1 MASIRESGN
10 PPAESAAPPHWLM
23 EAAITRIH
31 EGALPREMLP
41 RVLAG
46 PGRQQVC
53 SLCDHRIETGDVGY
67 AVEPEPD
74 APLHFHVSCYRAW
87 AKACTIM
94 LRSIRSAPVAAPRFA
109 SQKRSGP

>member
-1 MASIRESGN
+1 MASTRESGN
-10 PPAESAAPPHWLM
+10 HSADSVAPPHWLM

-31 EGALPREMLP
+31 EGALPRQMLS

-46 PGRQQVC
+46 PGRKQVC
-53 SLCDHRIETGDVGY
+53 SLCDHRIEPGDMGY

-74 APLHFHVSCYRAW
+74 APLHFHVCCYRAW

-94 LRSIRSAPVAAPRFA
+94 LRSVRGTPVPASHVV